1 MANTLIA
8 PAIPNIVDDLGV
20 SPERAGLLV
29 AAATLPGVVVAP
41 LIGLLADRYGR
52 RELLV
57 PCLVIFGLFGGLSG
71 FAPTFPV
78 LLACRLVQGVGSA
91 GLINLAVV
99 VIADHW
105 KGPERARVIGQ
116 NSAVLTVSLA
126 VLPPLG
132 GALTDLGGWRA
143 TFWPYWLGLA
153 TAAGVAVVL
162 PRSSRRDVRIGEQV
176 HQALRYLRSAKVLAA
191 MGSGA
196 LLFTLIF
203 GLMLTALPL
212 YLAEDFGLGA
222 TSRGLVLGIPALT
235 STASALLLGRLT
247 SRFGAR
253 RLVLAAAF
261 SIVAEAP
268 VLALVVAGS
277 LLYGF
282 GEGAAI
288 PSLQAIVAGAAPASS
303 RGAVMAVWVGGVRA
317 GQTAGPVLA
326 GIALSQL
333 GAPGTFLAGSGLAA
347 ALLVAQLLSGHPAD
361 TEAVADA
368 EGDGAPEHSGATPP
382 PSLPDR

>member
-1 MANTLIA
+1 M
-8 PAIPNIVDDLGV
+8 
-20 SPERAGLLV
+20 

-57 PCLVIFGLFGGLSG
+57 PCLAIFGFFGGLSG
-71 FAPTFPV
+71 FAPTFPT

-132 GALTDLGGWRA
+132 GVLTDLGGWRA
-143 TFWPYWLGLA
+143 TFWPYWLALV

-162 PRSSRRDVRIGEQV
+162 PRSPRRDVQIGEQV
-176 HQALRYLRSAKVLAA
+176 GEALRYLRSASVLAA

-196 LLFTLIF
+196 ILFTLIF

-222 TSRGLVLGIPALT
+222 TSRGLVLGIPAVT
-235 STASALLLGRLT
+235 STVSALLLGRLT
-247 SRFGAR
+247 ARFGAR
-253 RLVLAAAF
+253 RVVMAGSALLAVAF

-268 VLALVVAGS
+268 VLALVVAGT

-303 RGAVMAVWVGGVRA
+303 RGSVVAMWVGSVRA
-317 GQTAGPVLA
+317 GQTVGPILA
-326 GIALSQL
+326 GVALGGL
-333 GAPGTFLAGSGLAA
+333 GASGTFLAGAGLAA
-347 ALLVAQLLSGHPAD
+347 ALLVAQLVSGHPAD
-361 TEAVADA
+361 REAVADA
-368 EGDGAPEHSGATPP
+368 EGDGLPEGPHAPP
-382 PSLPDR
+382 PPISNPLPDR